1 MNTIQARKTGQKNL
15 SLEESSFDI
24 ADSTNKSQKQ
34 GIECTTI
41 FFYNNKYFTDFLLGD
56 DLSYYSPDE
65 ECSDSEESKALTIK
79 HSFLSLKTH
88 YKIDHEFPD
97 PKYRFNLKARGL
109 TTPEKFVAWWNE
121 NHHDC
126 QITVDSIKRWTYRE
140 DEDPSSYNIHWKEYG
155 ED

>member
-34 GIECTTI
+34 
-41 FFYNNKYFTDFLLGD
+41 GD